1 MVVKDAFGL
10 MTGIVVL
17 AGIAFAIANGK
28 ETARIMSAAG
38 DSFAGLIRAAT
49 GQSISALHQG

>member
-10 MTGIVVL
+10 LAGIVVL

-28 ETARIMSAAG
+28 ETAQVMSAAG
-38 DSFAGLIRAAT
+38 DSFSGLIRAAT
-49 GQSISALHQG
+49 GR